1 MISANK
7 PYAFQEACQAV
18 KHGFLN
24 FPQSIYIFAS
34 HRDHLCTSLNS
45 DDRIGQTDQPAEKL
59 AVQQVIRGED
69 QVKVDLINSF
79 YASFTD
85 PATAD

>member
-1 MISANK
+1 MSANK
-7 PYAFQEACQAV
+7 PDAFQEACQAV
-18 KHGFLN
+18 NHGFLN
-24 FPQSIYIFAS
+24 LPQSIYISAS

-45 DDRIGQTDQPAEKL
+45 DDRIGQTDQPAEKQ

-69 QVKVDLINSF
+69 QVKVDLISSL